1 MREGIL
7 FILSGPAGSGKTT
20 LTKKLIEKFS
30 DIRFSVSCTTRKK
43 RPGELDGVDYRF
55 LSEGEFKEMIQKG
68 GFAEWATVHGNL
80 YGTPIKELENSI
92 LTGVDLILDLDV
104 QGARNIRGKYSSGV
118 YIFLVPSSFDV
129 LRERL
134 IKRQSDEQ
142 FEIKKRLED
151 AKKEMEEVQIYDYI
165 IINDSLDEAL
175 EKLAAIVVAERCR
188 RDRVLV
194 LIESS
199 F

>member
-20 LTKKLIEKFS
+20 LIKRLIEKFS
-30 DIRFSVSCTTRKK
+30 DIRFSISCTTRKK

-55 LSEGEFKEMIQKG
+55 LSEVEFKEMIRKG
-68 GFAEWATVHGNL
+68 SFAEWATVHGNL
-80 YGTPIKELENSI
+80 YGTPMKELENSRS
-92 LTGVDLILDLDV
+92 TGADLLLDLDV
-104 QGARNIRGKYSSGV
+104 QGARNIRDKYRSGV
-118 YIFLVPSSFDV
+118 YIFVAPSSFDV

-134 IKRQSDEQ
+134 IKRRSDEQ
-142 FEIKKRLED
+142 CEIMKRLED

-175 EKLAAIVVAERCR
+175 EKLAAILVAERCKK
-188 RDRVLV
+188 DRVLG
-194 LIESS
+194 LIEGN